1 MIKRTIVAGCLAC
14 VPMQLNAES
23 EAAKRFGAREE
34 VQQISL
40 SPDGKR
46 FVALLSDAKRGS
58 RAMVFSIDSST
69 PPVTV
74 VASSGDKEQ
83 LDYCQ
88 WSNDTRLICGF
99 SVVVGRV
106 SDMLGFNRVVTLGA
120 DGKDMKLLSAR
131 VPMNAIGIMQHGG
144 GIIDWQGDATG
155 NTVLM
160 TRQYL

>member
-1 MIKRTIVAGCLAC
+1 MSPPFSSGCSDSPALTTQPLRTLLGRSRNASYRECRGRMGMIKRTIVAGCLAC

-46 FVALLSDAKRGS
+46 FVALLSDAKRGA

-83 LDYCQ
+83 L
-88 WSNDTRLICGF
+88 
-99 SVVVGRV
+99 
-106 SDMLGFNRVVTLGA
+106 
-120 DGKDMKLLSAR
+120 
-131 VPMNAIGIMQHGG
+131 
-144 GIIDWQGDATG
+144 
-155 NTVLM
+155 
-160 TRQYL
+160 